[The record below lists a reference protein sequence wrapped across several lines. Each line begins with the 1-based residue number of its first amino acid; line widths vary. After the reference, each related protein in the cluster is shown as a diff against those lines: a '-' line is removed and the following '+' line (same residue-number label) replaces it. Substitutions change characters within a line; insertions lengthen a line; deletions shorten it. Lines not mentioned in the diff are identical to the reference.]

1 MSTVE
6 LQHHRAT
13 DEQVRRWRYSQLRRA
28 GCDRRT
34 ARRLAER
41 REVDLHRAIDLL
53 EQGCPPAVASQ
64 ILL

>member
-1 MSTVE
+1 MSTIE
-6 LQHHRAT
+6 LQQWRAT
-13 DEQVRRWRYSQLRRA
+13 DEEVVAWRYSQLRRA

-41 REVDLHRAIDLL
+41 REVDLHRAVDLL
-53 EQGCPPAVASQ
+53 ESGCEPALAAQ